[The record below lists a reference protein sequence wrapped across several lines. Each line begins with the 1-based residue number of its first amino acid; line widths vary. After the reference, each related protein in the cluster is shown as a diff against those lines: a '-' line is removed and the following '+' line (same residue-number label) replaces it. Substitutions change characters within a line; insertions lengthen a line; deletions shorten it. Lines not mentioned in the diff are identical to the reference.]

1 MKLLNSKAY
10 LLNLIMI
17 LLLAQ
22 TCGQDVISAIED
34 PDGLEMLTA
43 LVESGAKINLPT
55 QVSL

>member
-1 MKLLNSKAY
+1 VVECDYVSKD
-10 LLNLIMI
+10 NERTDQEM
-17 LLLAQ
+17 
-22 TCGQDVISAIED
+22 CGQDVISAIED